1 MTSARSPTL
10 VIGANAEYFMA
21 NGRKYE
27 LLSYSKPPPPYIVF
41 DLYNKEH
48 NNLRGCFVIK
58 KNKQILKLVR
68 AANEGE
74 RPRVRNQTQ

>member
-1 MTSARSPTL
+1 
-10 VIGANAEYFMA
+10 MA

-27 LLSYSKPPPPYIVF
+27 LLSYSKPSPPYIVF

-68 AANEGE
+68 AANQGE
-74 RPRVRNQTQ
+74 RPGVRNQTQ